1 MDASPQARP
10 GGTTVT
16 TYPSDVAF
24 TPTVKGIQAQN
35 GSRRGYAR
43 MEREGG
49 WETTVSDELAEYLAD
64 LDMFYLATATAD
76 GQPYVQYRGGPP
88 GFLKVLD
95 EHTLAFA
102 DFGGNRQ
109 YLSVGNLSENPK
121 AFLFLMDYA
130 NRRRVKVWGTA
141 RVVEGDAELLAKLSD
156 TAYPGRVERAV
167 VFTVTAW
174 DVNCPQHIHRR
185 FSERQVAPV
194 IEQLHTRIA
203 ELEAEVK
210 RLKANTLPNP

>member
-1 MDASPQARP
+1 MRQ
-10 GGTTVT
+10 
-16 TYPSDVAF
+16 YPSDVAF
-24 TPTVKGIQAQN
+24 TAAVKAVQERKS
-35 GSRRGYAR
+35 SRRGYAR
-43 MEREGG
+43 MEQSAG
-49 WETTVSDELAEYLAD
+49 WETAVTDELREYLGD

-88 GFLKVLD
+88 GFLKALD
-95 EHTLAFA
+95 EKTLAFA

-141 RVVEGDAELLAKLSD
+141 KVVEDDPVLLARLAD
-156 TAYPGRVERAV
+156 PAYPGRVERAV

-174 DVNCPQHIHRR
+174 DVNCPQRIHRR
-185 FSERQVAPV
+185 FGERQIAPV
-194 IEQLHTRIA
+194 IEALQARIA
-203 ELEAEVK
+203 GLEAEVE
-210 RLKANTLPNP
+210 RLKENTTTTP

>member
-1 MDASPQARP
+1 MTS
-10 GGTTVT
+10 
-16 TYPSDVAF
+16 YPSDVAF
-24 TPTVKGIQAQN
+24 TPAVKAVQEQK

-43 MEREGG
+43 MEQSGG
-49 WETTVSDELAEYLAD
+49 WETEVTDELREYVAD
-64 LDMFYLATATAD
+64 LDMFYLATATAS

-88 GFLKVLD
+88 GFLKALD
-95 EHTLAFA
+95 AKTLAFA

-109 YLSVGNLSENPK
+109 YLTVGNLGENPK

-141 RVVEGDAELLAKLSD
+141 RAAEGDAALLARLSD
-156 TAYPGRVERAV
+156 PAYPGKVERAI

-185 FSERQVAPV
+185 FGERQVAPV
-194 IEQLHTRIA
+194 IEKMQTRIA
-203 ELEAEVK
+203 ELEAEVA
-210 RLKANTLPNP
+210 RLKSERNPNP

>member
-1 MDASPQARP
+1 M
-10 GGTTVT
+10 T

-24 TPTVKGIQAQN
+24 TPAVKVVQAEK

-43 MEREGG
+43 MEQSGG
-49 WETTVSDELAEYLAD
+49 WEAAVTDELREYLAD
-64 LDMFYLATATAD
+64 LDMFYLATATAN
-76 GQPYVQYRGGPP
+76 GQPYVQYRGGPA

-95 EHTLAFA
+95 ERTLAFA

-109 YLSVGNLSENPK
+109 YLTVGNLAENPK

-141 RVVEGDAELLAKLSD
+141 RVVDQDPALLAKLSD
-156 TAYPGRVERAV
+156 PAYPGRPERAV
-167 VFTVTAW
+167 LFTVSAW

-185 FSERQVAPV
+185 FGEREIAPV
-194 IEQLHTRIA
+194 IEKLQTRIA
-203 ELEAEVK
+203 ELEAEVE
-210 RLKANTLPNP
+210 RLKANTPPNP